1 MVQLLGYRNMTSEY
15 QYYSNWFRII
25 RPVTLTA
32 SIMPVTA
39 GTLLASQVTDFSL
52 SCFLILLI
60 TSVLVQAAVNML
72 NDYFDFMKGQEEG
85 KWRNR
90 DPYASFLTPQY
101 KQVPYVS
108 ISLVTVVSILT
119 LWLASESSLWII
131 PLGVTG
137 LVLGYCYSA
146 GKRSLSSLGL
156 GEVAAAVCLGPLPLI
171 IAVLVQGVSMNWGIV
186 VFSIPFSLLMATM
199 VLTNNIRDIEKDSST
214 RRTVAIRL
222 GRKKAVYL
230 LTAILALTYISSI
243 LIFSSVWILL
253 SLPVAI
259 ELIHRFYQPYG
270 QNHMGMAALHH
281 LIHSLA
287 IISAI
292 IL

>member
-1 MVQLLGYRNMTSEY
+1 MAQLLGYRNMASEY

-39 GTLLASQVTDFSL
+39 GTLLASQVMDISL
-52 SCFLILLI
+52 LRFVVLLVTSALI
-60 TSVLVQAAVNML
+60 QAAVNML

-85 KWRNR
+85 KWHNKNSSV
-90 DPYASFLTPQY
+90 AFLTPQY

-108 ISLVTVVSILT
+108 ILLVVVVSILT
-119 LWLASESSLWII
+119 LWLATESSLWII

-137 LVLGYCYSA
+137 LILGYCYSA

-171 IAVLVQGVSMNWGIV
+171 IAMLVQGVPMGWEMLL
-186 VFSIPFSLLMATM
+186 FPIPFSLLMASM

-214 RRTVAIRL
+214 RRTVAIRV
-222 GRKKAVYL
+222 GRVKAIYL
-230 LTAILALTYISSI
+230 LIAILALTYISSI
-243 LIFSSVWILL
+243 LIYSSAWVLL
-253 SLPVAI
+253 SLPIAI
-259 ELIHRFYQPYG
+259 VLVNRFHQPNAH
-270 QNHMGMAALHH
+270 NHMGMAALHH
-281 LIHSLA
+281 LSHSLVIILA
-287 IISAI
+287 II
-292 IL
+292 L

>member
-1 MVQLLGYRNMTSEY
+1 MVQLLGYRNMTTEY
-15 QYYSNWFRII
+15 QYYSSWFRII

-39 GTLLASQVTDFSL
+39 GTLLASQVTGFSL
-52 SCFLILLI
+52 SRFVILLI
-60 TSVLVQAAVNML
+60 ISVLVQAAVNML

-85 KWRNR
+85 KWLNRN
-90 DPYASFLTPQY
+90 PYASFLTPQY

-108 ISLVTVVSILT
+108 ISLVAVVSILT

-137 LVLGYCYSA
+137 FVLGYCYSA

-171 IAVLVQGVSMNWGIV
+171 IAMLVQGASMSWGILI
-186 VFSIPFSLLMATM
+186 FSIPFSLLMATM
-199 VLTNNIRDIEKDSST
+199 VLTNNIRDIEKDNST

-259 ELIHRFYQPYG
+259 ELIRRFYQPDG

-281 LIHSLA
+281 LMHSMA